1 MFKRTHLASAVLVA
15 MSCQFAFA
23 QDDQDAQTTPT
34 QDGSDVEVIEV
45 SGVRASLSKA
55 INIKR
60 QNVQIVD
67 SIVAEDI
74 GEFPDNNVVEALQRV
89 TGIQVTDRG
98 AGEVNTVTIRGLND
112 VTTTVNGRNVFTA
125 SGRAVALADIPA
137 ALLKTVN
144 VYKTRSASQIGS
156 GIAGQIDVKTQRPF
170 DFDER
175 SFVLAGRAIHQ
186 EQADKTDPQLSF
198 LATDTW
204 DVGNGD
210 FGALLNVSYTRTN
223 FRDQSIT
230 AGAMVPF
237 VTENPSAQML
247 SGAAYGP
254 LQRIFPAECSP
265 QCWEPGLD
273 SGLPFAA
280 GSTLDINGTQ
290 EEYYLGRDAIFG
302 SDFQGERE
310 RPAVNLSLQW
320 APNDYSTYTFEAFY
334 NGYEQESFNSLFFQ
348 FVDWWGGVDPNDPVT
363 LLDGTNIV
371 ESRFVNDGFN
381 FTSGDVSRGE
391 TDSYLVSL
399 GGDWQ
404 VSDFLNVKSEVY
416 FQKSEFTTEFFA
428 VRATTVQPRVFMQ
441 TNDGDGIPSLVY
453 ENSDPTNADIYSVGE
468 TFENGSSSEGDAITW
483 TIDAEYFVDNA
494 FFTKVQFGSFVDRR
508 TAEQGNYDFTGGVIG
523 GLLSDYDENLQYRNE
538 NFFDGNATFP
548 ESWVAA
554 DGYYA
559 FANRDRYRELSG
571 LTGVY
576 QNEFGQ
582 DTPVIRTNFDIEETT
597 IALYGEAEFNTEL
610 FGKVLDGEI
619 GLRYE
624 MNEADMTFFTRDPA
638 LPPQSTAE
646 RDDNTLLP
654 SLVARYHLTDDL
666 MARVAYTETIRR
678 PAFEQLNAY
687 TQYQPDL
694 TDVGYGTGTGG
705 NPNLEP
711 VESQN
716 WDFAL
721 EWYFAP
727 ESSLYATYFTRD
739 IEGFVYDSVVAEQY
753 QGPTDDAPG
762 TYIVSK
768 PANTSN
774 GELQGWE
781 LGTVY
786 FPQNLPGVLDGLG
799 VQASYTILDS
809 EQDIPIFNR
818 TTGDIEGYDTQPI
831 FGVSD
836 TSYSAVLIY
845 DNEELSMRLSYVWRE
860 DFLNNYEARL
870 FANPLGVYRAPEK
883 SMDFQLS
890 YDATEDLTITFDATN
905 LTEEIYQSY
914 YQYPETHN
922 FGSSLYSRT
931 FALGFRYRM

>member
-89 TGIQVTDRG
+89 TGIQVTDR
-98 AGEVNTVTIRGLND
+98 ASGEVNTVTVRGLTD
-112 VTTTVNGRNVFTA
+112 VTTTINGRNVFTA

-170 DFDER
+170 DFDDR
-175 SFVLAGRAIHQ
+175 TFVLAGRAIHQ

-204 DVGNGD
+204 EVDGGD

-230 AGAMVPF
+230 AGAMLPF
-237 VTENPSAQML
+237 ATENPSAQKL
-247 SGAAYGP
+247 DGSGYGP
-254 LQRIFPAECSP
+254 LERIFPDQCSP
-265 QCWEPGLD
+265 QCWSPGMEN
-273 SGLPFAA
+273 GLPFAA
-280 GSTLDINGTQ
+280 GSTLNINGTD
-290 EEYYLGRDAIFG
+290 EPYYLSRDAIFG

-320 APNDYSTYTFEAFY
+320 APNDYSTYTFEGFY

-348 FVDWWGGVDPNDPVT
+348 FVDWWGDVDPNDPVG
-363 LLDGTNIV
+363 LIDGTNII
-371 ESRFVNDGFN
+371 ESRYVNNAFN
-381 FTSGDVSRGE
+381 FTSGDVTQSE
-391 TDSYLVSL
+391 TDSYLLSL

-404 VSDFLNVKSEVY
+404 INDFLNVKSEVY
-416 FQKSEFTTEFFA
+416 YQKSEFTTEFFA
-428 VRATTVQPRVFMQ
+428 VRGTTSQPRLYVE
-441 TNDGDGIPSLVY
+441 TNDGNDIPSLVY
-453 ENSDPTNADIYSVGE
+453 ENSDPTNASLYNVGE
-468 TFENGSSSEGDAITW
+468 TFENGSSSEGDSITW
-483 TIDAEYFVDNA
+483 TVDAEYFVDNA

-571 LTGVY
+571 LTSIY
-576 QNEFGQ
+576 QDQFGQ
-582 DTPVIRTNFDIEETT
+582 DAPRIRTNFDIEETT
-597 IALYGEAEFNTEL
+597 IALYAEAEYNTEL

-624 MNEADMTFFTRDPA
+624 MNEADMTFFTLDPT

-687 TQYQPDL
+687 TSYQPDL

-727 ESSLYATYFTRD
+727 ESSVYATYFTRD
-739 IEGFVYDSVVAEQY
+739 IEGIVFDSIVAEQY

-774 GELQGWE
+774 GKLDGWE

-786 FPQNLPGVLDGLG
+786 FPENLPGMLDGLG

-809 EQDIPIFNR
+809 EQDIPLFNEE
-818 TTGDIEGYDTQPI
+818 GGIDGYDTRPI

-836 TSYSAVLIY
+836 TSYSAILIY
-845 DNEELSMRLSYVWRE
+845 DNEELSMRLSYVWRD
-860 DFLNNYEARL
+860 DFLNNYEDRL
-870 FANPLGVYRAPEK
+870 FANPLGVYREPEK

-890 YDATEDLTITFDATN
+890 YDATEDLTVTFDATN

-914 YQYPETHN
+914 YEYPSTHN

>member
-204 DVGNGD
+204 EVGDGD

-237 VTENPSAQML
+237 ATENPSAQML

-273 SGLPFAA
+273 NGLPFAA

-348 FVDWWGGVDPNDPVT
+348 FVDWWGAVDPNDPVT

-371 ESRFVNDGFN
+371 ESRFVNDAFN

-404 VSDFLNVKSEVY
+404 LNDFLNVKSEVY

-428 VRATTVQPRVFMQ
+428 VRGTTVQPRVFMQ
-441 TNDGDGIPSLVY
+441 TNDGNGIPSLVY

-538 NFFDGNATFP
+538 NFFDGEATFP

-597 IALYGEAEFNTEL
+597 IALYGEAEFNTEV

-666 MARVAYTETIRR
+666 LARVAYTETIRR

-705 NPNLEP
+705 NPNLAP

-786 FPQNLPGVLDGLG
+786 FPENLPGLLDGLG

-890 YDATEDLTITFDATN
+890 YDATEDLTVTFDATN